1 MKGLIILENGFE
13 DSEGLTTYDVLKRAG
28 FDMTT
33 ASLQDTIIKT
43 QSGVNIKTN
52 ILLKDIVQPALDY
65 DFLVLPG
72 GRAVFDV
79 LDKSAEIT
87 ELIKSFNNYHKYICA
102 ICAAPMLIGKTGL
115 LDGHMYTCFPGC
127 ERGKGKK
134 GQDGVIVSGKF
145 ITATSMY
152 YSVSFA
158 LTIIEKLIGKNHRV
172 KIEKSLMGK

>member
-52 ILLKDIVQPALDY
+52 ILLKDIIEAALEY

-72 GRAVFDV
+72 GRAVFDI
-79 LDKSAEIT
+79 LDKSVEIE
-87 ELIKSFNNYHKYICA
+87 ELIKSFNNHHKYICA
-102 ICAAPMLIGKTGL
+102 ICAAPMLIGKLGL
-115 LDGHMYTCFPGC
+115 LDDKTYTCFPGC

-134 GQDGVIVSGKF
+134 GQDGVIVSGNI

-158 LTIIEKLIGKNHRV
+158 LTIIEEILGKNHRV
-172 KIEKSLMGK
+172 KIENSLMGK